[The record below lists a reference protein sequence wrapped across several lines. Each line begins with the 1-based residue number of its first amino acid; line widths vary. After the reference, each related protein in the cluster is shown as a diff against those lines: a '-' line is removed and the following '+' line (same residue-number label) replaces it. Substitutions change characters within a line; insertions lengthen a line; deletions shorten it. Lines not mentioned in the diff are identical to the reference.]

1 MENLK
6 SSVFRSTLLLIAA
19 TLLLSAGMAFA
30 AEHKVGMQGWTFN
43 PAVITIRDG
52 DSVLWVND
60 DDTTHKIVFEDDALG
75 GPTKESPLKIRQG
88 KEFSFTFKKAG
99 EYKYYCV
106 PHLSQDMKGTVIVK

>member
-1 MENLK
+1 MKNLK
-6 SSVFRSTLLLIAA
+6 SSLLMTMPLFVVIILFAGTAYAA
-19 TLLLSAGMAFA
+19 KN
-30 AEHKVGMQGWTFN
+30 KVGMEGWTFN
-43 PAVITIRDG
+43 PDVITIKAG

-99 EYKYYCV
+99 VYKYYCV
-106 PHLSQDMKGTVIVK
+106 PHRSQDMKGVVIVK

>member
-1 MENLK
+1 MKNLK
-6 SSVFRSTLLLIAA
+6 SLLLMAMPLFVTIM
-19 TLLLSAGMAFA
+19 LFAGTAYA
-30 AEHKVGMQGWTFN
+30 AEHKVGMEGWTFN
-43 PAVITIRDG
+43 PPKITIKAG

-99 EYKYYCV
+99 VYKYYCV
-106 PHLSQDMKGTVIVK
+106 PHRSQDMKGVVIVK